1 MGDGI
6 VPLVYKEGGVK
17 MRSAIHCGLVR
28 SEIRYHAIDLDDAAA
43 AAVGAWETCVVA
55 REAGPHD
62 KGVSAWL
69 GKGHNVV
76 KRILRFAAVQS
87 TWMVPPQLQ

>member
-1 MGDGI
+1 MGWMGDRI

-17 MRSAIHCGLVR
+17 MRGAIHCGLVR
-28 SEIRYHAIDLDDAAA
+28 SEIPYHAIDLYDAAA

-55 REAGPHD
+55 LEAGPHD
-62 KGVSAWL
+62 NGIFAWL

-76 KRILRFAAVQS
+76 KRVLSF
-87 TWMVPPQLQ
+87 